1 MHAEGFFYFLVS
13 PASLLVAT
21 LSESLSTSLSV
32 VLFNRCGGHFPPF
45 EPRGKS
51 AVTQSTLPELA
62 TLEPA
67 ITRLE
72 VTSTS
77 AQLGFV
83 WPLTYA
89 VDEAHDHLISNLF
102 DAINLRG
109 Y

>member
-32 VLFNRCGGHFPPF
+32 VLFNRCGGHLPPF

-67 ITRLE
+67 MPLMRPMAILLATFL
-72 VTSTS
+72 TPSTNPDP
-77 AQLGFV
+77 V
-83 WPLTYA
+83 I
-89 VDEAHDHLISNLF
+89 V
-102 DAINLRG
+102 AIVNQKWSKW
-109 Y
+109 